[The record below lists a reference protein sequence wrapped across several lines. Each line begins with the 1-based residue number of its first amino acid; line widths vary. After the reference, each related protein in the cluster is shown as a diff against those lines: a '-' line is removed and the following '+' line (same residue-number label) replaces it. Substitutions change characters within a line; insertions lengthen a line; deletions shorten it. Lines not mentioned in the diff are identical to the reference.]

1 MKSFVTRISYKM
13 LITTMITIL
22 LSFFVATSC
31 VHANKFS
38 DLVNEDGIYYTGTQ
52 DAKVSISGGIF
63 DKIINALST
72 IANYMLG
79 LMTLGTRAVFIG
91 WIEVAEMILTWILD
105 MNRGAVDI
113 LMDSAG
119 VYSQNIVNV
128 ESILFNKVPILNANI
143 FETTTEQYDAS
154 EDNEK
159 SSEEIQKG
167 QEKVETSNQVVSLIR
182 NAVAKW
188 YYVLRLIAIAFML
201 LVLIFVGIKMALST
215 VASEK
220 AVYKQMLIDW
230 VAGMIILFTIHYMM
244 IAIFAIN
251 DAIVNGLQTLLTD
264 NNEIQL
270 EEYQYG
276 LDENGKVQSK
286 TFNEMETTLYESA
299 RTRAYSLS
307 LTDGFTGMII
317 YGVLVYYA
325 WRFAIK
331 YFIRVFNIMIL
342 TLVAPVIAASYAL
355 NKVMTGKSKIFS
367 GWLTEYVINVIIQLF
382 HVIIYVSFVSI
393 ALKLSAESLPGVIL
407 AFVLLHFM
415 LEGEKFLRT
424 LFKMSGGKGSLS
436 GEMDRVGIQEV
447 KAGIKNLPAMMVGG
461 DMGRKLMKTTYRV
474 ATKPARAVAETAF
487 GNYMAKKAN
496 EKEEE
501 ERKEEEARKRLEEEI
516 QNLQENKEG
525 VEARKQHFDEEYNKV
540 MSRKKTQKN
549 QKQLSG
555 ILEKQ
560 KRANADLELINS
572 QLQER
577 LDEQKDFEE
586 IKKLENLQKI
596 FAEGTLE
603 GTIANLFDSKQY
615 VTKGADGKYHRMKT
629 LRKGGVSGAFWRKKV
644 DSIGMRFMENAK
656 LKNILNLSSE
666 ELKELKDFYKVTKS
680 NVVGFAAGIV
690 GFPALVI
697 NPTLGLAL
705 LGQSGIS
712 TMRMATKI
720 RQIKNRPSYKK
731 SKSYNFIAFNKN
743 AKYTMQVEAAR
754 QIQEIEQTRT
764 EQVKGKH
771 KNFVRKLLHNSVHAI
786 TLPDLD
792 PIESEKLAELGYT
805 KYTKQFK
812 TALKQLN
819 ELETSI
825 NVEDFENRFA
835 EEEQNQKNMA
845 EQMSEEELLF
855 NEYANDDRIVA
866 IGNNYFNIDIDN
878 PTEREEKK
886 FVDYAEKKMTEKSD
900 TPREE
905 RLKAIRFDMK
915 NNQQKLI
922 QSQIRKYYARRGIT
936 DITNT
941 RLESKDAMQIK
952 ANILGLLE
960 EKGIIKKGEIK
971 ADEFISTENVQN
983 AYTDLQ
989 DNKDQT
995 NQGLEQIL
1003 ATDTVLEYMRQTGI
1017 TDKSDLLTKTDDIY
1031 DLMKDKMMSEDSKK
1045 SADVIRQLSGQ
1056 DKKKEEIEL
1065 SDYMK
1070 QVVGDDIKK
1079 VKKVK
1084 KTKSKEDLVEH
1095 ETNRRMNAVK
1105 NQLEQA
1111 LYADTVEDIDSQN
1124 VLDMLFALSKI
1135 GENNRIAIE
1144 VNGKKKGETRKEQ
1157 LEKLKYYQDGTKRLD
1172 KNRDGSR
1179 RFDET
1184 RDGSQRVVEEL
1195 FMETKKQALEK
1206 RLFGPQ
1212 KNVIDLLNNV

>member
-1 MKSFVTRISYKM
+1 
-13 LITTMITIL
+13 MITIL

-31 VHANKFS
+31 AHANKFS

-52 DAKVSISGGIF
+52 DAKVSVKGGIF
-63 DKIINALST
+63 DKIINALSQ
-72 IANYMLG
+72 IANYLLG

-91 WIEVAEMILTWILD
+91 WIEVGEMILTWILD
-105 MNRGAVDI
+105 IDNSLDKVNTDS
-113 LMDSAG
+113 MD
-119 VYSQNIVNV
+119 VYAQKTVNV
-128 ESILFNKVPILNANI
+128 ESILFNRVPILNANI
-143 FETTTEQYDAS
+143 FETASVEYDANKTEQETDA
-154 EDNEK
+154 DKIAKND
-159 SSEEIQKG
+159 EI
-167 QEKVETSNQVVSLIR
+167 VPIIR

-188 YYVLRLIAIAFML
+188 YYILRLIAIAFML
-201 LVLIFVGIKMALST
+201 LVLIFVGIKMVLST

-230 VAGMIILFTIHYMM
+230 VAGMIIVFTIHYIM
-244 IAIFAIN
+244 ISIFAIN
-251 DAIVNGLQTLLTD
+251 DAIVNGLQALLAG

-276 LDENGKVQSK
+276 LDENGKVESK

-307 LTDGFTGMII
+307 LTDGFTGLII

-342 TLVAPVIAASYAL
+342 TIVAPVISASYAL

-393 ALKLSAESLPGVIL
+393 ALKLSAESLPGAIL

-415 LEGEKFLRT
+415 LESEKLLRT

-447 KAGIKNLPAMMVGG
+447 KAGIKNLPDMMIGG
-461 DMGRKLMKTTYRV
+461 ATGKKLMKATYRV
-474 ATKPARAVAETAF
+474 ATKPARAIAETAF
-487 GNYMAKKAN
+487 GSYMAKKAN

-516 QNLQENKEG
+516 QNLQENKKG
-525 VEARKQHFDEEYNKV
+525 VEARKQHFDEEYNKA

-549 QKQLSG
+549 QKQLSS

-572 QLQER
+572 QLEER
-577 LDEQKDFEE
+577 LEEQKDFEE
-586 IKKLENLQKI
+586 IKKLENLQKT

-603 GTIANLFDSKQY
+603 GTIANLFDPKQY
-615 VTKGADGKYHRMKT
+615 ATKGADGKYHRMKT
-629 LRKGGVSGAFWRKKV
+629 LRKGGVKGAFWRKKV

-666 ELKELKDFYKVTKS
+666 EVKELKNYYKITKS

-690 GFPALVI
+690 GFPALVV
-697 NPTLGLAL
+697 NPTLGIAL
-705 LGQSGIS
+705 LGQAGMSG
-712 TMRMATKI
+712 MRMATKR

-731 SKSYNFIAFNKN
+731 SKSYNFIDFNKN

-754 QIQEIEQTRT
+754 QIQEIEQTKT
-764 EQVKGKH
+764 EEVKGKH

-792 PIESEKLAELGYT
+792 PIESETLAELSYS

-819 ELETSI
+819 DLETSK
-825 NVEDFENRFA
+825 NVEDFKNKFA
-835 EEEQNQKNMA
+835 EEEQNQKDLA
-845 EQMSEEELLF
+845 EQMSEEELLH
-855 NEYANDDRIVA
+855 NEYANDDNVVA
-866 IGNNYFNIDIDN
+866 IGNTYFGIDLDN
-878 PTEREEKK
+878 STEQTEKK
-886 FVDYAEKKMTEKSD
+886 FVDNAEKKMSEQSNAS
-900 TPREE
+900 RAE
-905 RLKAIRFDMK
+905 RLNAIKYDLR

-922 QSQIRKYYARRGIT
+922 QNQIQKYFARRGIT
-936 DITNT
+936 DINNT
-941 RLESKDAMQIK
+941 KLESGDTMQIK
-952 ANILGLLE
+952 ANILALLE

-983 AYTDLQ
+983 AYQNLQ
-989 DNKDQT
+989 NNQNKT
-995 NQGLEQIL
+995 NEGLEQIL

-1017 TDKSDLLTKTDDIY
+1017 TDKNELSQRADEIY

-1056 DKKKEEIEL
+1056 DKKKEEIDV

-1084 KTKSKEDLVEH
+1084 KTKNRKDLVEH

-1105 NQLEQA
+1105 NQLEEA
-1111 LYADTVEDIDSQN
+1111 LYADTTENIDSQN
-1124 VLDMLFALSKI
+1124 VLDLLFALSKI
-1135 GENNRIAIE
+1135 GENNRESIE
-1144 VNGKKKGETRKEQ
+1144 VNGKPRGSLSQEQ
-1157 LEKLKYYQDGTKRLD
+1157 QEKLNFYQDGSRRFD
-1172 KNRDGSR
+1172 QNRDGSR
-1179 RFDET
+1179 RFDQT

-1195 FMETKKQALEK
+1195 FMETKKEALTK
-1206 RLFGPQ
+1206 RIAGSSV
-1212 KNVIDLLNNV
+1212 NIMDLLSNV

>member
-31 VHANKFS
+31 AHANKFS

-52 DAKVSISGGIF
+52 DAKVSVKGGIF
-63 DKIINALST
+63 DKIINALSQ
-72 IANYMLG
+72 IANYLLG

-91 WIEVAEMILTWILD
+91 WIEVGEMILTWILD
-105 MNRGAVDI
+105 IDNSLDKVNTDS
-113 LMDSAG
+113 MD
-119 VYSQNIVNV
+119 VYAQKTVNV
-128 ESILFNKVPILNANI
+128 ESILFNRVPILNANI
-143 FETTTEQYDAS
+143 FETASVEYDANKTEQETDA
-154 EDNEK
+154 DKIAKND
-159 SSEEIQKG
+159 EI
-167 QEKVETSNQVVSLIR
+167 VPIIR

-188 YYVLRLIAIAFML
+188 YYILRLIAIAFML
-201 LVLIFVGIKMALST
+201 LVLIFVGIKMVLST

-230 VAGMIILFTIHYMM
+230 VAGMIIVFTIHYIM
-244 IAIFAIN
+244 ISIFAIN
-251 DAIVNGLQTLLTD
+251 DAIVNGLQALLAG

-276 LDENGKVQSK
+276 LDENGKVESK

-307 LTDGFTGMII
+307 LTDGFTGLII

-342 TLVAPVIAASYAL
+342 TIVAPVISASYAL

-393 ALKLSAESLPGVIL
+393 ALKLSAESLPGAIL

-415 LEGEKFLRT
+415 LESEKLLRT

-447 KAGIKNLPAMMVGG
+447 KAGIKNLPDMMIGG
-461 DMGRKLMKTTYRV
+461 ATGKKLMKATYRV
-474 ATKPARAVAETAF
+474 ATKPARAIAETAF
-487 GNYMAKKAN
+487 GSYMAKKAN

-516 QNLQENKEG
+516 QNLQENKKG
-525 VEARKQHFDEEYNKV
+525 VEARKQHFDEEYNKA

-549 QKQLSG
+549 QKQLSS

-572 QLQER
+572 QLEER
-577 LDEQKDFEE
+577 LEEQKDFEE
-586 IKKLENLQKI
+586 IKKLENLQKT

-603 GTIANLFDSKQY
+603 GTIANLFDPKQY
-615 VTKGADGKYHRMKT
+615 ATKGADGKYHRMKT
-629 LRKGGVSGAFWRKKV
+629 LRKGGVKGAFWRKKV

-666 ELKELKDFYKVTKS
+666 EVKELKNYYKITKS

-690 GFPALVI
+690 GFPALVV
-697 NPTLGLAL
+697 NPTLGIAL
-705 LGQSGIS
+705 LGQAGMSG
-712 TMRMATKI
+712 MRMATKR

-731 SKSYNFIAFNKN
+731 SKSYNFIDFNKN

-754 QIQEIEQTRT
+754 QIQEIEQTKT
-764 EQVKGKH
+764 EEVKGKH

-792 PIESEKLAELGYT
+792 PIESETLAELSYS

-819 ELETSI
+819 DLETSK
-825 NVEDFENRFA
+825 NVEDFKNKFA
-835 EEEQNQKNMA
+835 EEEQNQKDLA
-845 EQMSEEELLF
+845 EQMSEEELLH
-855 NEYANDDRIVA
+855 NEYANDDNVVA
-866 IGNNYFNIDIDN
+866 IGNTYFGIDLDN
-878 PTEREEKK
+878 STEQTEKK
-886 FVDYAEKKMTEKSD
+886 FVDNAEKKMSEQSNAS
-900 TPREE
+900 RAE
-905 RLKAIRFDMK
+905 RLNAIKYDLR

-922 QSQIRKYYARRGIT
+922 QNQIQKYFARRGIT
-936 DITNT
+936 DINNT
-941 RLESKDAMQIK
+941 KMESSDTMQIK
-952 ANILGLLE
+952 ANILALLE

-983 AYTDLQ
+983 AYQNLQ
-989 DNKDQT
+989 NNQNKT
-995 NQGLEQIL
+995 NEGLELIL

-1017 TDKSDLLTKTDDIY
+1017 TDKNELSQRADEIY

-1056 DKKKEEIEL
+1056 DKKKEEIDV

-1070 QVVGDDIKK
+1070 EAVGNGIKK

-1084 KTKSKEDLVEH
+1084 KTKNKKDLVEH

-1124 VLDMLFALSKI
+1124 VLDLLFALSKI
-1135 GENNRIAIE
+1135 GENNREAIE
-1144 VNGKKKGETRKEQ
+1144 VNGKTQGRLSQEQ
-1157 LEKLKYYQDGTKRLD
+1157 QGKLDFYQDGTRRLD
-1172 KNRDGSR
+1172 QNRDGSK
-1179 RFDET
+1179 RFDQT

-1195 FMETKKQALEK
+1195 FMETKKQALTK
-1206 RLFGPQ
+1206 RIAGSDVNLM
-1212 KNVIDLLNNV
+1212 DLLNNV

>member
-1 MKSFVTRISYKM
+1 
-13 LITTMITIL
+13 MITIL

-143 FETTTEQYDAS
+143 FETTTKQYDAS

-461 DMGRKLMKTTYRV
+461 DMGRKLMKATYRV

-501 ERKEEEARKRLEEEI
+501 ERKKFEEIAEIKEDRRKLEEEI
-516 QNLQENKEG
+516 ASLKTKEALEKEHEKMSEEQNMAYLMKDKEG
-525 VEARKQHFDEEYNKV
+525 EEAATKELNRIEAELKKLQSKQEELQDINEELEYRKELDKREN
-540 MSRKKTQKN
+540 
-549 QKQLSG
+549 
-555 ILEKQ
+555 LEKT
-560 KRANADLELINS
+560 
-572 QLQER
+572 
-577 LDEQKDFEE
+577 
-586 IKKLENLQKI
+586 

-603 GTIANLFDSKQY
+603 GTIANLFDSRQY

-922 QSQIRKYYARRGIT
+922 QSQIQKYYARRGIT

-989 DNKDQT
+989 GNKDQT

-1135 GENNRIAIE
+1135 GENNRMAIE

-1157 LEKLKYYQDGTKRLD
+1157 LEKLEYYQDGTKRLD

-1179 RFDET
+1179 RFDEM

>member
-1 MKSFVTRISYKM
+1 
-13 LITTMITIL
+13 MITIL

-31 VHANKFS
+31 AHANKFS

-52 DAKVSISGGIF
+52 DAKVSVKGGIF
-63 DKIINALST
+63 DKIINALSQ
-72 IANYMLG
+72 IANYLLG

-91 WIEVAEMILTWILD
+91 WIEVGEMILTWILD
-105 MNRGAVDI
+105 IDNSLDKVNTDS
-113 LMDSAG
+113 MD
-119 VYSQNIVNV
+119 VYAQKTVNV
-128 ESILFNKVPILNANI
+128 ESILFNRVPILNANI
-143 FETTTEQYDAS
+143 FETASVEYDANKTEQETDA
-154 EDNEK
+154 DKIAKND
-159 SSEEIQKG
+159 EI
-167 QEKVETSNQVVSLIR
+167 VPIIR

-188 YYVLRLIAIAFML
+188 YYILRLIAIAFML
-201 LVLIFVGIKMALST
+201 LVLIFVGIKMVLST

-230 VAGMIILFTIHYMM
+230 VAGMIIVFTIHYIM
-244 IAIFAIN
+244 ISIFAIN
-251 DAIVNGLQTLLTD
+251 DAIVNGLQALLAG

-276 LDENGKVQSK
+276 LDENGKVESK

-307 LTDGFTGMII
+307 LTDGFTGLII

-342 TLVAPVIAASYAL
+342 TIVAPVISASYAL

-393 ALKLSAESLPGVIL
+393 ALKLSAESLPGAIL

-415 LEGEKFLRT
+415 LESEKLLRT

-447 KAGIKNLPAMMVGG
+447 KAGIKNLPDMMIGG
-461 DMGRKLMKTTYRV
+461 ATGKKLMKATYRV
-474 ATKPARAVAETAF
+474 ATKPARAIAETAF
-487 GNYMAKKAN
+487 GSYMAKKAN

-516 QNLQENKEG
+516 QNLQENKKG
-525 VEARKQHFDEEYNKV
+525 VEARKQHFDEEYNKA
-540 MSRKKTQKN
+540 MSRKKSQKN
-549 QKQLSG
+549 QKQLSS

-572 QLQER
+572 QLEER
-577 LDEQKDFEE
+577 LEEQKDFEE
-586 IKKLENLQKI
+586 IKKLENLQKT

-603 GTIANLFDSKQY
+603 GTIANLFDPKQY
-615 VTKGADGKYHRMKT
+615 ATKGADGKYHRMKT
-629 LRKGGVSGAFWRKKV
+629 LRKGGVKGAFWRKKV

-666 ELKELKDFYKVTKS
+666 EVKELKNYYKITKS

-690 GFPALVI
+690 GFPALVV
-697 NPTLGLAL
+697 NPTLGIAL
-705 LGQSGIS
+705 LGQAGMSG
-712 TMRMATKI
+712 MRMATKR

-731 SKSYNFIAFNKN
+731 SKSYNFIDFNKN

-754 QIQEIEQTRT
+754 QIQEIEQTKT
-764 EQVKGKH
+764 EEVKGKH

-792 PIESEKLAELGYT
+792 PIESETLAELSYS

-819 ELETSI
+819 DLETSK
-825 NVEDFENRFA
+825 NVEDFKNKFA
-835 EEEQNQKNMA
+835 EEEQNQKDLA
-845 EQMSEEELLF
+845 EQMSEEELLH
-855 NEYANDDRIVA
+855 NEYANDDNVVA
-866 IGNNYFNIDIDN
+866 IGNTYFGIDLDN
-878 PTEREEKK
+878 STEQTEKK
-886 FVDYAEKKMTEKSD
+886 FVDNAEKKMSEQSNAS
-900 TPREE
+900 RAE
-905 RLKAIRFDMK
+905 RLNAIKYDLR

-922 QSQIRKYYARRGIT
+922 QNQIQKYFARRGIT
-936 DITNT
+936 DINNT
-941 RLESKDAMQIK
+941 KLESGDTMQIK
-952 ANILGLLE
+952 ANILALLE

-983 AYTDLQ
+983 AYQNLQ
-989 DNKDQT
+989 NNQNKT
-995 NQGLEQIL
+995 NEGLEQIL

-1017 TDKSDLLTKTDDIY
+1017 TDKNELSQRTDEIY

-1056 DKKKEEIEL
+1056 DKKKEEIDV

-1084 KTKSKEDLVEH
+1084 KTKNRKDLVEH

-1105 NQLEQA
+1105 NQLEEA
-1111 LYADTVEDIDSQN
+1111 LYADTTENIDSQN
-1124 VLDMLFALSKI
+1124 VLDLLFALSKI
-1135 GENNRIAIE
+1135 GENNRESIE
-1144 VNGKKKGETRKEQ
+1144 VNGKPRGSLSQEQ
-1157 LEKLKYYQDGTKRLD
+1157 QEKLNFYQDGSRRFD
-1172 KNRDGSR
+1172 QNRDGSR
-1179 RFDET
+1179 RFDQT

-1195 FMETKKQALEK
+1195 FMETKKQALTK
-1206 RLFGPQ
+1206 RIAGSDVNLM
-1212 KNVIDLLNNV
+1212 DLLNNV

>member
-31 VHANKFS
+31 AHANKFS

-52 DAKVSISGGIF
+52 DAKVSVKGGIF
-63 DKIINALST
+63 DKIINALSQ
-72 IANYMLG
+72 IANYLLG

-91 WIEVAEMILTWILD
+91 WIEVGEMILTWILD
-105 MNRGAVDI
+105 IDNSLDKVNTDS
-113 LMDSAG
+113 MD
-119 VYSQNIVNV
+119 VYAQKTVNV
-128 ESILFNKVPILNANI
+128 ESILFNRVPILNANI
-143 FETTTEQYDAS
+143 FETASVEYDTNKTEQETDA
-154 EDNEK
+154 DKIAKND
-159 SSEEIQKG
+159 EI
-167 QEKVETSNQVVSLIR
+167 VPIIR

-188 YYVLRLIAIAFML
+188 YYILRLIAIAFML

-230 VAGMIILFTIHYMM
+230 VAGMIIVFTIHYIM
-244 IAIFAIN
+244 ISIFAIN
-251 DAIVNGLQTLLTD
+251 DAIVNGLQALLAG

-276 LDENGKVQSK
+276 LDENGKVESK

-307 LTDGFTGMII
+307 LTDGFTGLII

-342 TLVAPVIAASYAL
+342 TIVAPVISASYAL

-393 ALKLSAESLPGVIL
+393 ALKLSAESLPGAIL

-415 LEGEKFLRT
+415 LESEKLLRT

-447 KAGIKNLPAMMVGG
+447 KAGIKNLPDMMIGG
-461 DMGRKLMKTTYRV
+461 ATGKKLMKATYRV
-474 ATKPARAVAETAF
+474 ATKPARALAETAF
-487 GNYMAKKAN
+487 GSYMAKKAN

-516 QNLQENKEG
+516 QNLQENKKG
-525 VEARKQHFDEEYNKV
+525 VEARKQHFDEEYNKA

-572 QLQER
+572 QLEER
-577 LDEQKDFEE
+577 LEEQKDFEE
-586 IKKLENLQKI
+586 IKKLENLQKT

-603 GTIANLFDSKQY
+603 GTIANLFDPKQY
-615 VTKGADGKYHRMKT
+615 ATKGADGKYHRMKT
-629 LRKGGVSGAFWRKKV
+629 LRKGGVKGAFWRKKV

-666 ELKELKDFYKVTKS
+666 EVKELKNYYKITKS

-690 GFPALVI
+690 GFPALVV
-697 NPTLGLAL
+697 NPTLGIAL
-705 LGQSGIS
+705 LGQAGMSG
-712 TMRMATKI
+712 MRMATKR

-731 SKSYNFIAFNKN
+731 SKSYNFIDFNKN

-754 QIQEIEQTRT
+754 QIQEIEQTKT
-764 EQVKGKH
+764 EEVKGKH

-792 PIESEKLAELGYT
+792 PIESETLAELSYS

-819 ELETSI
+819 DLETSK
-825 NVEDFENRFA
+825 NVEDFKNKFA
-835 EEEQNQKNMA
+835 EEEQNQKDLA
-845 EQMSEEELLF
+845 EQMSEEELLH
-855 NEYANDDRIVA
+855 NEYANDDNVVA
-866 IGNNYFNIDIDN
+866 IGNTYFGIDLDN
-878 PTEREEKK
+878 STEQTEKK
-886 FVDYAEKKMTEKSD
+886 FVDNAEKKMSEQSNAS
-900 TPREE
+900 RAE
-905 RLKAIRFDMK
+905 RLNAIKYDLR

-922 QSQIRKYYARRGIT
+922 QNQIQKYFARRGIT
-936 DITNT
+936 DINNT
-941 RLESKDAMQIK
+941 KLESGDTMQIK
-952 ANILGLLE
+952 ANILALLE

-983 AYTDLQ
+983 AYQDLQ
-989 DNKDQT
+989 NNQNKT
-995 NQGLEQIL
+995 NEGLEQIL

-1017 TDKSDLLTKTDDIY
+1017 TDKNELSQRADEIY

-1056 DKKKEEIEL
+1056 DKKKEEIDV

-1070 QVVGDDIKK
+1070 EAVGNGIKK

-1084 KTKSKEDLVEH
+1084 KTKNKKDLVEH

-1124 VLDMLFALSKI
+1124 VLDLLFALSKI
-1135 GENNRIAIE
+1135 GENNREAIE
-1144 VNGKKKGETRKEQ
+1144 VNGKTQGRLSQEQ
-1157 LEKLKYYQDGTKRLD
+1157 QGKLDFYQDGTRRLD
-1172 KNRDGSR
+1172 QNRDGSK
-1179 RFDET
+1179 RFDQT

-1195 FMETKKQALEK
+1195 FMETKKQALTK
-1206 RLFGPQ
+1206 RIAGSDVNLM
-1212 KNVIDLLNNV
+1212 DLLNNV

>member
-13 LITTMITIL
+13 LIMTMITIL

-31 VHANKFS
+31 AHANKFS

-52 DAKVSISGGIF
+52 DAKVSVKGGIF
-63 DKIINALST
+63 DKIINALSQ
-72 IANYMLG
+72 IANYLLG

-91 WIEVAEMILTWILD
+91 WIEVGEMILTWILD
-105 MNRGAVDI
+105 IDNSLDKVNTDS
-113 LMDSAG
+113 MD
-119 VYSQNIVNV
+119 VYAQKTVNV
-128 ESILFNKVPILNANI
+128 ESILFNRVPILNANI
-143 FETTTEQYDAS
+143 FETASVEYDTNKTEQETDA
-154 EDNEK
+154 DKIAKND
-159 SSEEIQKG
+159 EI
-167 QEKVETSNQVVSLIR
+167 VPIIR

-188 YYVLRLIAIAFML
+188 YYILRLIAIAFML

-230 VAGMIILFTIHYMM
+230 VAGMIIVFTIHYIM
-244 IAIFAIN
+244 ISIFAIN
-251 DAIVNGLQTLLTD
+251 DAIVNGLQALLAG

-276 LDENGKVQSK
+276 LDENGKVESK

-307 LTDGFTGMII
+307 LTDGFTGLII

-342 TLVAPVIAASYAL
+342 TIVAPVISASYAL

-393 ALKLSAESLPGVIL
+393 ALKLSAESLPGAIL

-415 LEGEKFLRT
+415 LESEKLLRT

-447 KAGIKNLPAMMVGG
+447 KAGIKNLPDMMIGG
-461 DMGRKLMKTTYRV
+461 ATGKKLMKATYRV
-474 ATKPARAVAETAF
+474 ATKPARALAETAF
-487 GNYMAKKAN
+487 GSYMAKKAN

-516 QNLQENKEG
+516 QNLQENKKG
-525 VEARKQHFDEEYNKV
+525 VEARKQHFDEEYNKA

-572 QLQER
+572 QLEER
-577 LDEQKDFEE
+577 LEEQKDFEE
-586 IKKLENLQKI
+586 IKKLENLQKT

-603 GTIANLFDSKQY
+603 GTIANLFDPKQY
-615 VTKGADGKYHRMKT
+615 ATKGADGKYHRMKT
-629 LRKGGVSGAFWRKKV
+629 LRKGGVKGAFWRKKV

-666 ELKELKDFYKVTKS
+666 EVKELKNYYKITKS

-690 GFPALVI
+690 GFPALVV
-697 NPTLGLAL
+697 NPTLGIAL
-705 LGQSGIS
+705 LGQAGMSG
-712 TMRMATKI
+712 MRMATKR

-731 SKSYNFIAFNKN
+731 SKSYNFIDFNKN

-754 QIQEIEQTRT
+754 QIQEIEQTKT
-764 EQVKGKH
+764 EEVKGKH

-792 PIESEKLAELGYT
+792 PIESETLAELSYS

-819 ELETSI
+819 DLETSK
-825 NVEDFENRFA
+825 NVEDFKNKFA
-835 EEEQNQKNMA
+835 EEEQNQKDLA
-845 EQMSEEELLF
+845 EQMSEEELLH
-855 NEYANDDRIVA
+855 NEYANDDNVVA
-866 IGNNYFNIDIDN
+866 IGNTYFGIDLDN
-878 PTEREEKK
+878 STEQTEKK
-886 FVDYAEKKMTEKSD
+886 FVDNAEKKMSEQSNAS
-900 TPREE
+900 RAE
-905 RLKAIRFDMK
+905 RLNAIKYDLR

-922 QSQIRKYYARRGIT
+922 QNQIQKYFARRGIT
-936 DITNT
+936 DINNT
-941 RLESKDAMQIK
+941 KLESGDTMQIK
-952 ANILGLLE
+952 ANILALLE

-983 AYTDLQ
+983 AYQDLQ
-989 DNKDQT
+989 NNQNKT
-995 NQGLEQIL
+995 NEGLEQIL

-1017 TDKSDLLTKTDDIY
+1017 TDKNELSQRADEIY

-1056 DKKKEEIEL
+1056 DKKKEEIDV

-1070 QVVGDDIKK
+1070 EAVGNGIKK

-1084 KTKSKEDLVEH
+1084 KTKNKKDLVEH

-1124 VLDMLFALSKI
+1124 VLDLLFALSKI
-1135 GENNRIAIE
+1135 GENNREAIE
-1144 VNGKKKGETRKEQ
+1144 VNGKTQGRLSQEQ
-1157 LEKLKYYQDGTKRLD
+1157 QGKLDFYQDGTRRLD
-1172 KNRDGSR
+1172 QNRDGSK
-1179 RFDET
+1179 RFDQT

-1195 FMETKKQALEK
+1195 FMETKKQALTK
-1206 RLFGPQ
+1206 RIAGSDVNLM
-1212 KNVIDLLNNV
+1212 DLLNNV

>member
-31 VHANKFS
+31 AHANKFS

-52 DAKVSISGGIF
+52 DAKVSVKGGIF
-63 DKIINALST
+63 DKIINALSQ
-72 IANYMLG
+72 IANYLLG

-91 WIEVAEMILTWILD
+91 WIEVGEMILTWILD
-105 MNRGAVDI
+105 IDNSLDKVNTDS
-113 LMDSAG
+113 MD
-119 VYSQNIVNV
+119 VYAQKTVNV
-128 ESILFNKVPILNANI
+128 ESILFNRVPILNANI
-143 FETTTEQYDAS
+143 FETASVEYDANKTEQETDA
-154 EDNEK
+154 DKIAKND
-159 SSEEIQKG
+159 EI
-167 QEKVETSNQVVSLIR
+167 VPIIR

-188 YYVLRLIAIAFML
+188 YYILRLIAIAFML
-201 LVLIFVGIKMALST
+201 LVLIFVGIKMVLST

-230 VAGMIILFTIHYMM
+230 VAGMIIVFTIHYIM
-244 IAIFAIN
+244 ISIFAIN
-251 DAIVNGLQTLLTD
+251 DAIVNGLQALLAG

-276 LDENGKVQSK
+276 LDENGKVESK

-307 LTDGFTGMII
+307 LTDGFTGLII

-342 TLVAPVIAASYAL
+342 TIVAPVISASYAL

-393 ALKLSAESLPGVIL
+393 ALKLSAESLPGAIL

-415 LEGEKFLRT
+415 LESEKLLRT

-447 KAGIKNLPAMMVGG
+447 KAGIKNLPDMMIGG
-461 DMGRKLMKTTYRV
+461 ATGKKLMKATYRV
-474 ATKPARAVAETAF
+474 ATKPARAIAETAF
-487 GNYMAKKAN
+487 GSYMAKKAN

-516 QNLQENKEG
+516 QNLQENKKG
-525 VEARKQHFDEEYNKV
+525 VEARKQHFDEEYNKA

-549 QKQLSG
+549 QKQLSS

-572 QLQER
+572 QLEER
-577 LDEQKDFEE
+577 LEEQKDFEE
-586 IKKLENLQKI
+586 IKKLENLQKT

-603 GTIANLFDSKQY
+603 GTIANLFDPKQY
-615 VTKGADGKYHRMKT
+615 ATKGADGKYHRMKT
-629 LRKGGVSGAFWRKKV
+629 LRKGGVKGAFWRKKV

-666 ELKELKDFYKVTKS
+666 EVKELKNYYKITKS

-690 GFPALVI
+690 GFPALVV
-697 NPTLGLAL
+697 NPTLGIAL
-705 LGQSGIS
+705 LGQAGMSG
-712 TMRMATKI
+712 MRMATKR

-731 SKSYNFIAFNKN
+731 SKSYNFIDFNKN

-754 QIQEIEQTRT
+754 QIQEIEQTKT
-764 EQVKGKH
+764 EEVKGKH

-792 PIESEKLAELGYT
+792 PIESETLAELSYS

-819 ELETSI
+819 DLETSK
-825 NVEDFENRFA
+825 NVEDFKNKFA
-835 EEEQNQKNMA
+835 EEEQNQKDLA
-845 EQMSEEELLF
+845 EQMSEEELLH
-855 NEYANDDRIVA
+855 NEYANDDNVVA
-866 IGNNYFNIDIDN
+866 IGNTYFGIDLDN
-878 PTEREEKK
+878 STEQTEKK
-886 FVDYAEKKMTEKSD
+886 FVDNAEKKMSEQSNAS
-900 TPREE
+900 RAE
-905 RLKAIRFDMK
+905 RLNAIKYDLR

-922 QSQIRKYYARRGIT
+922 QNQIQKYFARRGIT
-936 DITNT
+936 DINNT
-941 RLESKDAMQIK
+941 KLESGDTMQIK
-952 ANILGLLE
+952 ANILALLE

-983 AYTDLQ
+983 AYQNLQ
-989 DNKDQT
+989 NNQNKT
-995 NQGLEQIL
+995 NEGLEQIL

-1017 TDKSDLLTKTDDIY
+1017 TDKNELSQRADEIY

-1056 DKKKEEIEL
+1056 DKKKEEIDV

-1084 KTKSKEDLVEH
+1084 KTKNRKDLVEH

-1105 NQLEQA
+1105 NQLEEA
-1111 LYADTVEDIDSQN
+1111 LYADTTENIDSQN
-1124 VLDMLFALSKI
+1124 VLDLLFALSKI
-1135 GENNRIAIE
+1135 GENNRESIE
-1144 VNGKKKGETRKEQ
+1144 VNGKPRGSLSQEQ
-1157 LEKLKYYQDGTKRLD
+1157 QEKLNFYQDGSRRFD
-1172 KNRDGSR
+1172 QNRDGSR
-1179 RFDET
+1179 RFDQT

-1195 FMETKKQALEK
+1195 FMETKKEALTK
-1206 RLFGPQ
+1206 RIAGSSV
-1212 KNVIDLLNNV
+1212 NIMDLLSNV

>member
-1 MKSFVTRISYKM
+1 
-13 LITTMITIL
+13 MITIL

-31 VHANKFS
+31 AHANKFS

-52 DAKVSISGGIF
+52 DAKVSVKGGIF
-63 DKIINALST
+63 DKIINALSQ
-72 IANYMLG
+72 IANYLLG

-91 WIEVAEMILTWILD
+91 WIEVGEMILTWILD
-105 MNRGAVDI
+105 IDNSLDKVNTDS
-113 LMDSAG
+113 MD
-119 VYSQNIVNV
+119 VYAQKTVNV
-128 ESILFNKVPILNANI
+128 ESILFNRVPILNANI
-143 FETTTEQYDAS
+143 FETASVEYDTNKTEQETDA
-154 EDNEK
+154 DKIAKND
-159 SSEEIQKG
+159 EI
-167 QEKVETSNQVVSLIR
+167 VPIIR

-188 YYVLRLIAIAFML
+188 YYILRLIAIAFML

-230 VAGMIILFTIHYMM
+230 VAGMIIVFTIHYIM
-244 IAIFAIN
+244 ISIFAIN
-251 DAIVNGLQTLLTD
+251 DAIVNGLQALLAG

-276 LDENGKVQSK
+276 LDENGKVESK

-307 LTDGFTGMII
+307 LTDGFTGLII

-342 TLVAPVIAASYAL
+342 TIVAPVISASYAL

-393 ALKLSAESLPGVIL
+393 ALKLSAESLPGAIL

-415 LEGEKFLRT
+415 LESEKLLRT

-447 KAGIKNLPAMMVGG
+447 KAGIKNLPDMMIGG
-461 DMGRKLMKTTYRV
+461 ATGKKLMKATYRV
-474 ATKPARAVAETAF
+474 ATKPARALAETAF
-487 GNYMAKKAN
+487 GSYMAKKAN

-516 QNLQENKEG
+516 QNLQENKKG
-525 VEARKQHFDEEYNKV
+525 VEARKQHFDEEYNKA

-572 QLQER
+572 QLEER
-577 LDEQKDFEE
+577 LEEQKDFEE
-586 IKKLENLQKI
+586 IKKLENLQKT

-603 GTIANLFDSKQY
+603 GTIANLFDPKQY
-615 VTKGADGKYHRMKT
+615 ATKGADGKYHRMKT
-629 LRKGGVSGAFWRKKV
+629 LRKGGVKGAFWRKKV

-666 ELKELKDFYKVTKS
+666 EVKELKNYYKITKS

-690 GFPALVI
+690 GFPALVV
-697 NPTLGLAL
+697 NPTLGIAL
-705 LGQSGIS
+705 LGQAGMSG
-712 TMRMATKI
+712 MRMATKR

-731 SKSYNFIAFNKN
+731 SKSYNFIDFNKN

-754 QIQEIEQTRT
+754 QIQEIEQTKT
-764 EQVKGKH
+764 EEVKGKH

-792 PIESEKLAELGYT
+792 PIESETLAELSYS

-819 ELETSI
+819 DLETSK
-825 NVEDFENRFA
+825 NVEDFKNKFA
-835 EEEQNQKNMA
+835 EEEQNQKDLA
-845 EQMSEEELLF
+845 EQMSEEELLH
-855 NEYANDDRIVA
+855 NEYANDDNVVA
-866 IGNNYFNIDIDN
+866 IGNTYFGIDLDN
-878 PTEREEKK
+878 STEQTEKK
-886 FVDYAEKKMTEKSD
+886 FVDNAEKKMSEQSNAS
-900 TPREE
+900 RAE
-905 RLKAIRFDMK
+905 RLNAIKYDLR

-922 QSQIRKYYARRGIT
+922 QNQIQKYFARRGIT
-936 DITNT
+936 DINNT
-941 RLESKDAMQIK
+941 KLESGDTMQIK
-952 ANILGLLE
+952 ANILALLE

-983 AYTDLQ
+983 AYQDLQ
-989 DNKDQT
+989 NNQNKT
-995 NQGLEQIL
+995 NEGLEQIL

-1017 TDKSDLLTKTDDIY
+1017 TDKNELSQRADEIY

-1056 DKKKEEIEL
+1056 DKKKEEIDV

-1070 QVVGDDIKK
+1070 EAVGNGIKK

-1084 KTKSKEDLVEH
+1084 KTKNKKDLVEH

-1124 VLDMLFALSKI
+1124 VLDLLFALSKI
-1135 GENNRIAIE
+1135 GENNREAIE
-1144 VNGKKKGETRKEQ
+1144 VNGKTQGRLSQEQ
-1157 LEKLKYYQDGTKRLD
+1157 QGKLDFYQDGTRRLD
-1172 KNRDGSR
+1172 QNRDGSK
-1179 RFDET
+1179 RFDQT

-1195 FMETKKQALEK
+1195 FMETKKQALTK
-1206 RLFGPQ
+1206 RIAGSDVNLM
-1212 KNVIDLLNNV
+1212 DLLNNV

>member
-1 MKSFVTRISYKM
+1 
-13 LITTMITIL
+13 MITIL

-31 VHANKFS
+31 AHANKFS

-52 DAKVSISGGIF
+52 EATVTIKKGIF
-63 DKIINALST
+63 DKIINALSQ
-72 IANYMLG
+72 IANYLLG
-79 LMTLGTRAVFIG
+79 LMTLGIRAVFIG
-91 WIEVAEMILTWILD
+91 WIEVGEMILTWILD
-105 MNRGAVDI
+105 VDNS
-113 LMDSAG
+113 LDKVNTDSMD
-119 VYSQNIVNV
+119 VYTQKTVNV
-128 ESILFNKVPILNANI
+128 ESILFNRVPILNANI
-143 FETTTEQYDAS
+143 FETASVRYDA
-154 EDNEK
+154 DK
-159 SSEEIQKG
+159 SV
-167 QEKVETSNQVVSLIR
+167 QETDADKTDKTDKNNKIVPIIR

-188 YYVLRLIAIAFML
+188 YYILRLIAIAFML

-220 AVYKQMLIDW
+220 AVYKQMLVDW
-230 VAGMIILFTIHYMM
+230 VAGMIIVFTIHYIM

-251 DAIVNGLQTLLTD
+251 DGIVNGLQALLTE
-264 NNEIQL
+264 NNEIEL

-276 LDENGKVQSK
+276 LDENGKVESK

-342 TLVAPVIAASYAL
+342 TIVAPVISASYAL

-382 HVIIYVSFVSI
+382 HVIIYVAFVAI
-393 ALKLSAESLPGVIL
+393 ALKLSAESLPGAIL

-415 LEGEKFLRT
+415 LEGEKLLRT
-424 LFKMSGGKGSLS
+424 LFKVSGGKGSLS

-447 KAGIKNLPAMMVGG
+447 KQGIKNLPDMMVGG
-461 DMGRKLMKTTYRV
+461 STGKKLMKATYRV
-474 ATKPARAVAETAF
+474 ATKPARALAETAF

-516 QNLQENKEG
+516 QNLQENKKG
-525 VEARKQHFDEEYNKV
+525 VEARKQHFDEEYNKA

-560 KRANADLELINS
+560 KRVNADLELINS
-572 QLQER
+572 QLEER
-577 LDEQKDFEE
+577 LEEQKDFKE
-586 IKKLENLQKI
+586 IKKLENLQKT

-603 GTIANLFDSKQY
+603 GTIANLFDPKQY
-615 VTKGADGKYHRMKT
+615 ATKGADGKYHRMKT
-629 LRKGGVSGAFWRKKV
+629 LRKGGVKGAFWRKKV

-656 LKNILNLSSE
+656 LENILNLSSE
-666 ELKELKDFYKVTKS
+666 EVKELKNYYKITKS

-690 GFPALVI
+690 GFPALVV
-697 NPTLGLAL
+697 NPTLGIAL
-705 LGQSGIS
+705 LGQAGMSG
-712 TMRMATKI
+712 MRMATKR

-731 SKSYNFIAFNKN
+731 SKSYNFVSFNKN

-754 QIQEIEQTRT
+754 QIQEVEQTKT
-764 EQVKGKH
+764 EEVKGKH

-792 PIESEKLAELGYT
+792 PIESETLAELSYS

-812 TALKQLN
+812 NALKQLN
-819 ELETSI
+819 DLETSK
-825 NVEDFENRFA
+825 NVEDFKNKFA
-835 EEEQNQKNMA
+835 EEEQNQKDMA
-845 EQMSEEELLF
+845 EQMSEEELLH
-855 NEYANDDRIVA
+855 NEYANDDSVVA
-866 IGNNYFNIDIDN
+866 IGNTYFGIDLDN
-878 PTEREEKK
+878 PTEKTEKK
-886 FVDYAEKKMTEKSD
+886 FVDNAEKKMSEQSNAS
-900 TPREE
+900 RAE
-905 RLKAIRFDMK
+905 RLNAIKYDLR

-922 QSQIRKYYARRGIT
+922 QNQIQKYYARRGIT
-936 DITNT
+936 DINHTK
-941 RLESKDAMQIK
+941 LESSDTMQIK
-952 ANILGLLE
+952 TNILALLE

-983 AYTDLQ
+983 AYQNLQ
-989 DNKDQT
+989 SNPNKT
-995 NQGLEQIL
+995 NEGLEQIL

-1017 TDKSDLLTKTDDIY
+1017 TDKSELSQRADEIY

-1056 DKKKEEIEL
+1056 DKKKEEVNV

-1070 QVVGDDIKK
+1070 QVVDDDIKN

-1084 KTKSKEDLVEH
+1084 KTKNRKDLVEH

-1111 LYADTVEDIDSQN
+1111 LYADTTENIDSQN
-1124 VLDMLFALSKI
+1124 VLDLLFALSKI
-1135 GENNRIAIE
+1135 GENNREAIE
-1144 VNGKKKGETRKEQ
+1144 VNGKPRGSLSQEQ
-1157 LEKLKYYQDGTKRLD
+1157 QEKLNFYQDGSRRFD
-1172 KNRDGSR
+1172 QNRDGSR
-1179 RFDET
+1179 RFDQT

-1195 FMETKKQALEK
+1195 FMETKKEALTK
-1206 RLFGPQ
+1206 RIAGSSV
-1212 KNVIDLLNNV
+1212 NIMDLLSNV

>member
-1 MKSFVTRISYKM
+1 
-13 LITTMITIL
+13 MITIL

-31 VHANKFS
+31 AHANKFS

-52 DAKVSISGGIF
+52 DAKVSVKGGIF
-63 DKIINALST
+63 DKIINALSQ
-72 IANYMLG
+72 IANYLLG

-91 WIEVAEMILTWILD
+91 WIEVGEMILTWILD
-105 MNRGAVDI
+105 IDNSLDKVNTDS
-113 LMDSAG
+113 MD
-119 VYSQNIVNV
+119 VYAQKTVNV
-128 ESILFNKVPILNANI
+128 ESILFNRVPILNANI
-143 FETTTEQYDAS
+143 FETASVEYDANKTEQETDA
-154 EDNEK
+154 DKIAKND
-159 SSEEIQKG
+159 EI
-167 QEKVETSNQVVSLIR
+167 VPIIR

-188 YYVLRLIAIAFML
+188 YYILRLIAIAFML
-201 LVLIFVGIKMALST
+201 LVLIFVGIKMVLST

-230 VAGMIILFTIHYMM
+230 VAGMIIVFTIHYIM
-244 IAIFAIN
+244 ISIFAIN
-251 DAIVNGLQTLLTD
+251 DAIVNGLQALLAG

-276 LDENGKVQSK
+276 LDENGKVESK

-307 LTDGFTGMII
+307 LTDGFTGLII

-342 TLVAPVIAASYAL
+342 TIVAPVISASYAL

-393 ALKLSAESLPGVIL
+393 ALKLSAESLPGAIL

-415 LEGEKFLRT
+415 LESEKLLRT

-447 KAGIKNLPAMMVGG
+447 KAGIKNLPDMMIGG
-461 DMGRKLMKTTYRV
+461 ATGKKLMKATYRV
-474 ATKPARAVAETAF
+474 ATKPARAIAETAF
-487 GNYMAKKAN
+487 GSYMAKKAN

-516 QNLQENKEG
+516 QNLQENKKG
-525 VEARKQHFDEEYNKV
+525 VEARKQHFDEEYNKA

-572 QLQER
+572 QLEER
-577 LDEQKDFEE
+577 LEEQKDFEE
-586 IKKLENLQKI
+586 IKKLENLQKT

-603 GTIANLFDSKQY
+603 GTIANLFDPKQY
-615 VTKGADGKYHRMKT
+615 ATKGADGKYHRMKT
-629 LRKGGVSGAFWRKKV
+629 LRKGGVKGAFWRKKV

-666 ELKELKDFYKVTKS
+666 EVKELKNYYKITKS

-690 GFPALVI
+690 GFPALVV
-697 NPTLGLAL
+697 NPTLGIAL
-705 LGQSGIS
+705 LGQAGMSG
-712 TMRMATKI
+712 MRMATKR

-731 SKSYNFIAFNKN
+731 SKSYNFIDFNKN

-754 QIQEIEQTRT
+754 QIQEIEQTKT
-764 EQVKGKH
+764 EEVKGKH

-792 PIESEKLAELGYT
+792 PIESETLAELSYS

-819 ELETSI
+819 DLETSK
-825 NVEDFENRFA
+825 NVEDFKNKFA
-835 EEEQNQKNMA
+835 EEEQNQKDLA
-845 EQMSEEELLF
+845 EQMSEEELLH
-855 NEYANDDRIVA
+855 NEYANDDNVVA
-866 IGNNYFNIDIDN
+866 IGNTYFGIDLDN
-878 PTEREEKK
+878 STEQTEKK
-886 FVDYAEKKMTEKSD
+886 FVDNAEKKMSEQSNAS
-900 TPREE
+900 RAE
-905 RLKAIRFDMK
+905 RLNAIKYDLR

-922 QSQIRKYYARRGIT
+922 QNQIQKYFARRGIT
-936 DITNT
+936 DINNT
-941 RLESKDAMQIK
+941 KLESGDTMQIK
-952 ANILGLLE
+952 ANILALLE

-983 AYTDLQ
+983 AYQNLQ
-989 DNKDQT
+989 NNQNKT
-995 NQGLEQIL
+995 NEGLEQIL

-1017 TDKSDLLTKTDDIY
+1017 TDKNELSQRADEIY

-1056 DKKKEEIEL
+1056 DKKKEEIDV

-1084 KTKSKEDLVEH
+1084 KTKNRKDLVEH

-1105 NQLEQA
+1105 NQLEEA
-1111 LYADTVEDIDSQN
+1111 LYADTTENIDSQN
-1124 VLDMLFALSKI
+1124 VLDLLFALSKI
-1135 GENNRIAIE
+1135 GENNRESIE
-1144 VNGKKKGETRKEQ
+1144 VNGKPRGSLSQEQ
-1157 LEKLKYYQDGTKRLD
+1157 QEKLNFYQDGSRRFD
-1172 KNRDGSR
+1172 QNRDGSR
-1179 RFDET
+1179 RFDQT

-1195 FMETKKQALEK
+1195 FMETKKEALTK
-1206 RLFGPQ
+1206 RIAGSSV
-1212 KNVIDLLNNV
+1212 NIMDLLSNV

>member
-1 MKSFVTRISYKM
+1 
-13 LITTMITIL
+13 MITIL

-31 VHANKFS
+31 AHANKFS

-52 DAKVSISGGIF
+52 DAKVSVKGGIF
-63 DKIINALST
+63 DKIINALSQ
-72 IANYMLG
+72 IANYLLG

-91 WIEVAEMILTWILD
+91 WIEVGEMILTWILD
-105 MNRGAVDI
+105 IDNSLDKVNTDS
-113 LMDSAG
+113 MD
-119 VYSQNIVNV
+119 VYAQKTVNV
-128 ESILFNKVPILNANI
+128 ESILFNRVPILNANI
-143 FETTTEQYDAS
+143 FETASVEYDANKTEQETDA
-154 EDNEK
+154 DKIAKND
-159 SSEEIQKG
+159 EI
-167 QEKVETSNQVVSLIR
+167 VPIIR

-188 YYVLRLIAIAFML
+188 YYILRLIAIAFML

-230 VAGMIILFTIHYMM
+230 VAGMIIVFTIHYIM
-244 IAIFAIN
+244 ISIFAIN
-251 DAIVNGLQTLLTD
+251 DAIVNGLQALLAG

-276 LDENGKVQSK
+276 LDENGKVESK

-307 LTDGFTGMII
+307 LTDGFTGLII

-342 TLVAPVIAASYAL
+342 TIVAPVISASYAL

-393 ALKLSAESLPGVIL
+393 ALKLSAESLPGAIL

-415 LEGEKFLRT
+415 LESEKLLRT

-447 KAGIKNLPAMMVGG
+447 KAGIKNLPDMMIGG
-461 DMGRKLMKTTYRV
+461 ATGKKLMKATYRV
-474 ATKPARAVAETAF
+474 ATKPARAIAETAF
-487 GNYMAKKAN
+487 GSYMAKKAN

-516 QNLQENKEG
+516 QNLQENKKG
-525 VEARKQHFDEEYNKV
+525 VEARKQHFDEEYNKA

-549 QKQLSG
+549 QKQLSS

-572 QLQER
+572 QLEER
-577 LDEQKDFEE
+577 LEEQKDFEE
-586 IKKLENLQKI
+586 IKKLENLQKT

-603 GTIANLFDSKQY
+603 GTIANLFDPKQY
-615 VTKGADGKYHRMKT
+615 ATKGADGKYHRMKT
-629 LRKGGVSGAFWRKKV
+629 LRKGGVKGAFWRKKV

-666 ELKELKDFYKVTKS
+666 EVKELKNYYKITKS

-690 GFPALVI
+690 GFPALVV
-697 NPTLGLAL
+697 NPTLGIAL
-705 LGQSGIS
+705 LGQAGMSG
-712 TMRMATKI
+712 MRMATKR

-731 SKSYNFIAFNKN
+731 SKSYNFIDFNKN

-754 QIQEIEQTRT
+754 QIQEIEQTKT
-764 EQVKGKH
+764 EEVKGKH

-792 PIESEKLAELGYT
+792 PIESETLAELSYS

-819 ELETSI
+819 ELETSK
-825 NVEDFENRFA
+825 NVEDFKNKFA
-835 EEEQNQKNMA
+835 EEEQNQKDLA
-845 EQMSEEELLF
+845 EQMSEEELLH
-855 NEYANDDRIVA
+855 NEYANDDNVVA
-866 IGNNYFNIDIDN
+866 IGNTYFGIDLDN
-878 PTEREEKK
+878 PTEKTEKK
-886 FVDYAEKKMTEKSD
+886 FVDNAEKKMSEQSNAS
-900 TPREE
+900 RAE
-905 RLKAIRFDMK
+905 RLNAIKYDLR

-922 QSQIRKYYARRGIT
+922 QNQIQKYFARRGIT
-936 DITNT
+936 DINNT
-941 RLESKDAMQIK
+941 KLESGDTMQIK
-952 ANILGLLE
+952 ANILALLE

-983 AYTDLQ
+983 AYQNLQ
-989 DNKDQT
+989 NNQNKT
-995 NQGLEQIL
+995 NEGLEQIL
-1003 ATDTVLEYMRQTGI
+1003 ATDTVLEYMKQTGI
-1017 TDKSDLLTKTDDIY
+1017 TDKNELSQRTDEIY

-1056 DKKKEEIEL
+1056 DKKKEEIDV

-1070 QVVGDDIKK
+1070 EAVGNGIKK

-1084 KTKSKEDLVEH
+1084 KTKNKKDLVEH

-1124 VLDMLFALSKI
+1124 VLDLLFALSKI
-1135 GENNRIAIE
+1135 GENNRESIE
-1144 VNGKKKGETRKEQ
+1144 VNGKPRGSLSQEQ
-1157 LEKLKYYQDGTKRLD
+1157 QEKLNFYQDGSRRFD
-1172 KNRDGSR
+1172 QNRDGSR
-1179 RFDET
+1179 RFDQT

-1195 FMETKKQALEK
+1195 FMETKKEALTK
-1206 RLFGPQ
+1206 RIAGSSV
-1212 KNVIDLLNNV
+1212 NIMDLLSNV

>member
-31 VHANKFS
+31 AHANKFS

-52 DAKVSISGGIF
+52 DAKVSVKGGIF
-63 DKIINALST
+63 DKIINALSQ
-72 IANYMLG
+72 IANYLLG

-91 WIEVAEMILTWILD
+91 WIEVGEMILTWILD
-105 MNRGAVDI
+105 IDNSLDKVNTDS
-113 LMDSAG
+113 MD
-119 VYSQNIVNV
+119 VYAQKTVNV
-128 ESILFNKVPILNANI
+128 ESILFNRVPILNANI
-143 FETTTEQYDAS
+143 FETASVEYDANKTEQETDA
-154 EDNEK
+154 DKIAKND
-159 SSEEIQKG
+159 EI
-167 QEKVETSNQVVSLIR
+167 VPIIR

-188 YYVLRLIAIAFML
+188 YYILRLIAIAFML
-201 LVLIFVGIKMALST
+201 LVLIFVGIKMVLST

-230 VAGMIILFTIHYMM
+230 VAGMIIVFTIHYIM
-244 IAIFAIN
+244 ISIFAIN
-251 DAIVNGLQTLLTD
+251 DAIVNGLQALLAG

-276 LDENGKVQSK
+276 LDENGKVESK

-307 LTDGFTGMII
+307 LTDGFTGLII

-342 TLVAPVIAASYAL
+342 TIVAPVISASYAL

-393 ALKLSAESLPGVIL
+393 ALKLSAESLPGAIL

-415 LEGEKFLRT
+415 LESEKLLRT

-447 KAGIKNLPAMMVGG
+447 KAGIKNLPDMMIGG
-461 DMGRKLMKTTYRV
+461 ATGKKLMKATYRV
-474 ATKPARAVAETAF
+474 ATKPARAIAETAF
-487 GNYMAKKAN
+487 GSYMAKKAN

-516 QNLQENKEG
+516 QNLQENKKG
-525 VEARKQHFDEEYNKV
+525 VEARKQHFDEEYNKA
-540 MSRKKTQKN
+540 MSRKKSQKN
-549 QKQLSG
+549 QKQLSS

-572 QLQER
+572 QLEER
-577 LDEQKDFEE
+577 LEEQKDFEE
-586 IKKLENLQKI
+586 IKKLENLQKT

-603 GTIANLFDSKQY
+603 GTIANLFDPKQY
-615 VTKGADGKYHRMKT
+615 ATKGADGKYHRMKT
-629 LRKGGVSGAFWRKKV
+629 LRKGGVKGAFWRKKV

-666 ELKELKDFYKVTKS
+666 EVKELKNYYKITKS

-690 GFPALVI
+690 GFPALVV
-697 NPTLGLAL
+697 NPTLGIAL
-705 LGQSGIS
+705 LGQAGMSG
-712 TMRMATKI
+712 MRMATKR

-731 SKSYNFIAFNKN
+731 SKSYNFIDFNKN

-754 QIQEIEQTRT
+754 QIQEIEQTKT
-764 EQVKGKH
+764 EEVKGKH

-792 PIESEKLAELGYT
+792 PIESETLAELSYS

-819 ELETSI
+819 DLETSK
-825 NVEDFENRFA
+825 NVEDFKNKFA
-835 EEEQNQKNMA
+835 EEEQNQKDLA
-845 EQMSEEELLF
+845 EQMSEEELLH
-855 NEYANDDRIVA
+855 NEYANDDNVVA
-866 IGNNYFNIDIDN
+866 IGNTYFGIDLDN
-878 PTEREEKK
+878 STEQTEKK
-886 FVDYAEKKMTEKSD
+886 FVDNAEKKMSEQSNAS
-900 TPREE
+900 RAE
-905 RLKAIRFDMK
+905 RLNAIKYDLR

-922 QSQIRKYYARRGIT
+922 QNQIQKYFARRGIT
-936 DITNT
+936 DINNT
-941 RLESKDAMQIK
+941 KLESGDTMQIK
-952 ANILGLLE
+952 ANILALLE

-983 AYTDLQ
+983 AYQNLQ
-989 DNKDQT
+989 NNQNKT
-995 NQGLEQIL
+995 NEGLEQIL

-1017 TDKSDLLTKTDDIY
+1017 TDKNELSQRTDEIY

-1056 DKKKEEIEL
+1056 DKKKEEIDV

-1084 KTKSKEDLVEH
+1084 KTKNRKDLVEH

-1105 NQLEQA
+1105 NQLEEA
-1111 LYADTVEDIDSQN
+1111 LYADTTENIDSQN
-1124 VLDMLFALSKI
+1124 VLDLLFALSKI
-1135 GENNRIAIE
+1135 GENNRESIE
-1144 VNGKKKGETRKEQ
+1144 VNGKPRGSLSQEQ
-1157 LEKLKYYQDGTKRLD
+1157 QEKLNFYQDGSRRFD
-1172 KNRDGSR
+1172 QNRDGSR
-1179 RFDET
+1179 RFDQT

-1195 FMETKKQALEK
+1195 FMETKKQALTK
-1206 RLFGPQ
+1206 RIAGSDVNLM
-1212 KNVIDLLNNV
+1212 DLLNNV

>member
-1 MKSFVTRISYKM
+1 
-13 LITTMITIL
+13 MITIL

-31 VHANKFS
+31 AHANKFS

-52 DAKVSISGGIF
+52 DAKVSVKGGIF
-63 DKIINALST
+63 DKIINALSQ
-72 IANYMLG
+72 IANYLLG

-91 WIEVAEMILTWILD
+91 WIEVGEMILTWILD
-105 MNRGAVDI
+105 IDNSLDKVNTDS
-113 LMDSAG
+113 MD
-119 VYSQNIVNV
+119 VYAQKTVNV
-128 ESILFNKVPILNANI
+128 ESILFNRVPILNANI
-143 FETTTEQYDAS
+143 FETASVEYDANKTEQETDA
-154 EDNEK
+154 DKIAKND
-159 SSEEIQKG
+159 EI
-167 QEKVETSNQVVSLIR
+167 VPIIR

-188 YYVLRLIAIAFML
+188 YYILRLIAIAFML
-201 LVLIFVGIKMALST
+201 LVLIFVGIKMVLST

-230 VAGMIILFTIHYMM
+230 VAGMIIVFTIHYIM
-244 IAIFAIN
+244 ISIFAIN
-251 DAIVNGLQTLLTD
+251 DAIVNGLQALLAG

-276 LDENGKVQSK
+276 LDENGKVESK

-307 LTDGFTGMII
+307 LTDGFTGLII

-342 TLVAPVIAASYAL
+342 TIVAPVISASYAL

-393 ALKLSAESLPGVIL
+393 ALKLSAESLPGAIL

-415 LEGEKFLRT
+415 LESEKLLRT

-447 KAGIKNLPAMMVGG
+447 KAGIKNLPDMMIGG
-461 DMGRKLMKTTYRV
+461 ATGKKLMKATYRV
-474 ATKPARAVAETAF
+474 ATKPARAIAETAF
-487 GNYMAKKAN
+487 GSYMAKKAN

-516 QNLQENKEG
+516 QNLQENKKG
-525 VEARKQHFDEEYNKV
+525 VEARKQHFDEEYNKA

-549 QKQLSG
+549 QKQLSS

-572 QLQER
+572 QLEER
-577 LDEQKDFEE
+577 LEEQKDFEE
-586 IKKLENLQKI
+586 IKKLENLQKT

-603 GTIANLFDSKQY
+603 GTIANLFDPKQY
-615 VTKGADGKYHRMKT
+615 ATKGADGKYHRMKT
-629 LRKGGVSGAFWRKKV
+629 LRKGGVKGAFWRKKV

-666 ELKELKDFYKVTKS
+666 EVKELKNYYKITKS

-690 GFPALVI
+690 GFPALVV
-697 NPTLGLAL
+697 NPTLGIAL
-705 LGQSGIS
+705 LGQAGMSG
-712 TMRMATKI
+712 MRMATKR

-731 SKSYNFIAFNKN
+731 SKSYNFIDFNKN

-754 QIQEIEQTRT
+754 QIQEIEQTKT
-764 EQVKGKH
+764 EEVKGKH

-792 PIESEKLAELGYT
+792 PIESETLAELSYS

-819 ELETSI
+819 ELETSK
-825 NVEDFENRFA
+825 NVEDFKNKFA
-835 EEEQNQKNMA
+835 EEEQNQKDLA
-845 EQMSEEELLF
+845 EQMSEEELLH
-855 NEYANDDRIVA
+855 NEYANDDNVVA
-866 IGNNYFNIDIDN
+866 IGNTYFGIDLDN
-878 PTEREEKK
+878 STEQTEKK
-886 FVDYAEKKMTEKSD
+886 FVDNAEKKMSEQSNAS
-900 TPREE
+900 RAE
-905 RLKAIRFDMK
+905 RLNAIKYDLR

-922 QSQIRKYYARRGIT
+922 QNQIQKYFARRGIT
-936 DITNT
+936 DINNT
-941 RLESKDAMQIK
+941 KLESGDTMQIK
-952 ANILGLLE
+952 ANILALLE

-983 AYTDLQ
+983 AYQNLQ
-989 DNKDQT
+989 NNQNKT
-995 NQGLEQIL
+995 NEGLEQIL

-1017 TDKSDLLTKTDDIY
+1017 TDKNELSQRADEIY

-1056 DKKKEEIEL
+1056 DKKKEEIDV

-1084 KTKSKEDLVEH
+1084 KTKNRKDLVEH

-1105 NQLEQA
+1105 NQLEEA
-1111 LYADTVEDIDSQN
+1111 LYADTTENIDSQN
-1124 VLDMLFALSKI
+1124 VLDLLFALSKI
-1135 GENNRIAIE
+1135 GENNRESIE
-1144 VNGKKKGETRKEQ
+1144 VNGKPRGSLSQEQ
-1157 LEKLKYYQDGTKRLD
+1157 QEKLNFYQDGSRRFD
-1172 KNRDGSR
+1172 QNRDGSR
-1179 RFDET
+1179 RFDQT

-1195 FMETKKQALEK
+1195 FMETKKEALTK
-1206 RLFGPQ
+1206 RIAGSSV
-1212 KNVIDLLNNV
+1212 NIMDLLSNV

>member
-1 MKSFVTRISYKM
+1 
-13 LITTMITIL
+13 MITIL

-31 VHANKFS
+31 AHANKFS

-52 DAKVSISGGIF
+52 DAKVSVKGGIF
-63 DKIINALST
+63 DKIINALSQ
-72 IANYMLG
+72 IANYLLG

-91 WIEVAEMILTWILD
+91 WIEVGEMILTWILD
-105 MNRGAVDI
+105 IDNSLDKVNTDS
-113 LMDSAG
+113 MD
-119 VYSQNIVNV
+119 VYAQKTVNV
-128 ESILFNKVPILNANI
+128 ESILFNRVPILNANI
-143 FETTTEQYDAS
+143 FETASVEYDANKTEQETDA
-154 EDNEK
+154 DKIAKND
-159 SSEEIQKG
+159 EI
-167 QEKVETSNQVVSLIR
+167 VPIIR

-188 YYVLRLIAIAFML
+188 YYILRLIAIAFML
-201 LVLIFVGIKMALST
+201 LVLIFVGIKMVLST

-230 VAGMIILFTIHYMM
+230 VAGMIIVFTIHYIM
-244 IAIFAIN
+244 ISIFAIN
-251 DAIVNGLQTLLTD
+251 DAIVNGLQALLAG

-276 LDENGKVQSK
+276 LDENGKVESK

-307 LTDGFTGMII
+307 LTDGFTGLII

-342 TLVAPVIAASYAL
+342 TIVAPVISASYAL

-393 ALKLSAESLPGVIL
+393 ALKLSAESLPGAIL

-415 LEGEKFLRT
+415 LESEKLLRT

-447 KAGIKNLPAMMVGG
+447 KAGIKNLPDMMIGG
-461 DMGRKLMKTTYRV
+461 ATGKKLMKATYRV
-474 ATKPARAVAETAF
+474 ATKPARAIAETAF
-487 GNYMAKKAN
+487 GSYMAKKAN

-516 QNLQENKEG
+516 QNLQENKKG
-525 VEARKQHFDEEYNKV
+525 VEARKQHFDEEYNKA

-549 QKQLSG
+549 QKQLSS

-572 QLQER
+572 QLEER
-577 LDEQKDFEE
+577 LEEQKDFEE
-586 IKKLENLQKI
+586 IKKLENLQKT

-603 GTIANLFDSKQY
+603 GTIANLFDPKQY
-615 VTKGADGKYHRMKT
+615 ATKGADGKYHRMKT
-629 LRKGGVSGAFWRKKV
+629 LRKGGVKGAFWRKKV

-666 ELKELKDFYKVTKS
+666 EVKELKNYYKITKS

-690 GFPALVI
+690 GFPALVV
-697 NPTLGLAL
+697 NPTLGIAL
-705 LGQSGIS
+705 LGQAGMSG
-712 TMRMATKI
+712 MRMATKR

-731 SKSYNFIAFNKN
+731 SKSYNFIDFNKN

-754 QIQEIEQTRT
+754 QIQEIEQTKT
-764 EQVKGKH
+764 EEVKGKH

-792 PIESEKLAELGYT
+792 PIESETLAELSYS

-819 ELETSI
+819 DLETSK
-825 NVEDFENRFA
+825 NVEDFKNKFA
-835 EEEQNQKNMA
+835 EEEQNQKDLA
-845 EQMSEEELLF
+845 EQMSEEELLH
-855 NEYANDDRIVA
+855 NEYANDDNVVA
-866 IGNNYFNIDIDN
+866 IGNTYFGIDLDN
-878 PTEREEKK
+878 STEQTEKK
-886 FVDYAEKKMTEKSD
+886 FVDNAEKKMSEQSNAS
-900 TPREE
+900 RAE
-905 RLKAIRFDMK
+905 RLNAIKYDLR

-922 QSQIRKYYARRGIT
+922 QNQIQKYFARRGIT
-936 DITNT
+936 DINNT
-941 RLESKDAMQIK
+941 KLESGDTMQIK
-952 ANILGLLE
+952 ANILALLE

-983 AYTDLQ
+983 AYQNLQ
-989 DNKDQT
+989 NNQNKT
-995 NQGLEQIL
+995 NEGLEQIL

-1017 TDKSDLLTKTDDIY
+1017 TDKNELSQRADEIY

-1056 DKKKEEIEL
+1056 HKKKEEIDV

-1084 KTKSKEDLVEH
+1084 KTKNRKDLVEH

-1105 NQLEQA
+1105 NQLEEA
-1111 LYADTVEDIDSQN
+1111 LYADTTENIDSQN
-1124 VLDMLFALSKI
+1124 VLDLLFALSKI
-1135 GENNRIAIE
+1135 GENNRESIE
-1144 VNGKKKGETRKEQ
+1144 VNGKPRGSLSQEQ
-1157 LEKLKYYQDGTKRLD
+1157 QEKLNFYQDGSRRFD
-1172 KNRDGSR
+1172 QNRDGSR
-1179 RFDET
+1179 RFDQT

-1195 FMETKKQALEK
+1195 FMETKKEALTK
-1206 RLFGPQ
+1206 RIAGSSV
-1212 KNVIDLLNNV
+1212 NIMDLLSNV

>member
-1 MKSFVTRISYKM
+1 
-13 LITTMITIL
+13 MITIL

-31 VHANKFS
+31 AHANKFS

-52 DAKVSISGGIF
+52 DAKVSVKGGIF
-63 DKIINALST
+63 DKIINALSQ
-72 IANYMLG
+72 IANYLLG

-91 WIEVAEMILTWILD
+91 WIEVGEMILTWILD
-105 MNRGAVDI
+105 IDNSLDKVNTDS
-113 LMDSAG
+113 MD
-119 VYSQNIVNV
+119 VYAQKTVNV
-128 ESILFNKVPILNANI
+128 ESILFNRVPILNANI
-143 FETTTEQYDAS
+143 FETASVEYDANKTEQETDA
-154 EDNEK
+154 DKIAKND
-159 SSEEIQKG
+159 EI
-167 QEKVETSNQVVSLIR
+167 VPIIR

-188 YYVLRLIAIAFML
+188 YYILRLIAIAFML

-230 VAGMIILFTIHYMM
+230 VAGMIIVFTIHYIM
-244 IAIFAIN
+244 ISIFAIN
-251 DAIVNGLQTLLTD
+251 DAIVNGLQALLAG

-276 LDENGKVQSK
+276 LDENGKVESK

-307 LTDGFTGMII
+307 LTDGFTGLII

-342 TLVAPVIAASYAL
+342 TIVAPVISASYAL

-393 ALKLSAESLPGVIL
+393 ALKLSAESLPGAIL

-415 LEGEKFLRT
+415 LESEKLLRT

-447 KAGIKNLPAMMVGG
+447 KAGIKNLPDMMIGG
-461 DMGRKLMKTTYRV
+461 ATGKKLMKATYRV
-474 ATKPARAVAETAF
+474 ATKPARALAETAF
-487 GNYMAKKAN
+487 GSYMAKKAN

-516 QNLQENKEG
+516 QNLQENKKG
-525 VEARKQHFDEEYNKV
+525 VEARKQHFDEEYNKA

-572 QLQER
+572 QLEER
-577 LDEQKDFEE
+577 LEEQKDFEE
-586 IKKLENLQKI
+586 IKKLENLQKT

-603 GTIANLFDSKQY
+603 GTIANLFDPKQY
-615 VTKGADGKYHRMKT
+615 ATKGADGKYHRMKT
-629 LRKGGVSGAFWRKKV
+629 LRKGGVKGAFWRKKV

-666 ELKELKDFYKVTKS
+666 EVKELKNYYKITKS

-690 GFPALVI
+690 GFPALVV
-697 NPTLGLAL
+697 NPTLGIAL
-705 LGQSGIS
+705 LGQAGMSG
-712 TMRMATKI
+712 MRMATKR

-731 SKSYNFIAFNKN
+731 SKSYNFIDFNKN

-754 QIQEIEQTRT
+754 QIQEIEQTKT
-764 EQVKGKH
+764 EEVKGKH

-792 PIESEKLAELGYT
+792 PIESETLAELSYS

-819 ELETSI
+819 DLETSK
-825 NVEDFENRFA
+825 NVEDFKNKFA
-835 EEEQNQKNMA
+835 EEEQNQKDLA
-845 EQMSEEELLF
+845 EQMSEEELLH
-855 NEYANDDRIVA
+855 NEYANDDNVVA
-866 IGNNYFNIDIDN
+866 IGNTYFGIDLDN
-878 PTEREEKK
+878 STEQTEKK
-886 FVDYAEKKMTEKSD
+886 FVDNAEKKMSEQSNAS
-900 TPREE
+900 RAE
-905 RLKAIRFDMK
+905 RLNAIKYDLR

-922 QSQIRKYYARRGIT
+922 QNQIQKYFARRGIT
-936 DITNT
+936 DINNT
-941 RLESKDAMQIK
+941 KLESGDTMQIK
-952 ANILGLLE
+952 ANILALLE

-983 AYTDLQ
+983 AYQDLQ
-989 DNKDQT
+989 NNQNKT
-995 NQGLEQIL
+995 NEGLEQIL

-1017 TDKSDLLTKTDDIY
+1017 TDKNELSQRADEIY

-1056 DKKKEEIEL
+1056 DKKKEEIDV

-1070 QVVGDDIKK
+1070 EAVGNGIKK

-1084 KTKSKEDLVEH
+1084 KTKNKKDLVEH

-1124 VLDMLFALSKI
+1124 VLDLLFALSKI
-1135 GENNRIAIE
+1135 GENNREAIE
-1144 VNGKKKGETRKEQ
+1144 VNGKTQGRLSQEQ
-1157 LEKLKYYQDGTKRLD
+1157 QGKLDFYQDGTRRLD
-1172 KNRDGSR
+1172 QNRDGSK
-1179 RFDET
+1179 RFDQT

-1195 FMETKKQALEK
+1195 FMETKKQALTK
-1206 RLFGPQ
+1206 RIAGSDVNLM
-1212 KNVIDLLNNV
+1212 DLLNNV

>member
-1 MKSFVTRISYKM
+1 
-13 LITTMITIL
+13 MITIL

-31 VHANKFS
+31 AHANKFS

-52 DAKVSISGGIF
+52 DAKVSVKGGIF
-63 DKIINALST
+63 DKIINALSQ
-72 IANYMLG
+72 IANYLLG

-91 WIEVAEMILTWILD
+91 WIEVGEMILTWILD
-105 MNRGAVDI
+105 IDNSLDKVNTDS
-113 LMDSAG
+113 MD
-119 VYSQNIVNV
+119 VYAQKTVNV
-128 ESILFNKVPILNANI
+128 ESILFNRVPILNANI
-143 FETTTEQYDAS
+143 FETASVEYDANKTEQETDA
-154 EDNEK
+154 DKIAKND
-159 SSEEIQKG
+159 EI
-167 QEKVETSNQVVSLIR
+167 VPIIR

-188 YYVLRLIAIAFML
+188 YYILRLIAIAFML
-201 LVLIFVGIKMALST
+201 LVLIFVGIKMVLST

-230 VAGMIILFTIHYMM
+230 VAGMIIVFTIHYIM
-244 IAIFAIN
+244 ISIFAIN
-251 DAIVNGLQTLLTD
+251 DAIVNGLQALLAG

-276 LDENGKVQSK
+276 LDENGKVESK

-307 LTDGFTGMII
+307 LTDGFTGLII

-342 TLVAPVIAASYAL
+342 TIVAPVISASYAL

-393 ALKLSAESLPGVIL
+393 ALKLSAESLPGAIL

-415 LEGEKFLRT
+415 LESEKLLRT

-447 KAGIKNLPAMMVGG
+447 KAGIKNLPDMMIGG
-461 DMGRKLMKTTYRV
+461 ATGKKLMKATYRV
-474 ATKPARAVAETAF
+474 ATKPARAIAETAF
-487 GNYMAKKAN
+487 GSYMAKKAN

-516 QNLQENKEG
+516 QNLQENKKG
-525 VEARKQHFDEEYNKV
+525 VEARKQHFDEEYNKA
-540 MSRKKTQKN
+540 MSRKKPQKN
-549 QKQLSG
+549 QKQLSS

-572 QLQER
+572 QLEER
-577 LDEQKDFEE
+577 LEEQKDFEE
-586 IKKLENLQKI
+586 IKKLENLQKT

-603 GTIANLFDSKQY
+603 GTIANLFDPKQY
-615 VTKGADGKYHRMKT
+615 ATKGADGKYHRMKT
-629 LRKGGVSGAFWRKKV
+629 LRKGGVKGAFWRKKV

-666 ELKELKDFYKVTKS
+666 EVKELKNYYKITKS

-690 GFPALVI
+690 GFPALVV
-697 NPTLGLAL
+697 NPTLGIAL
-705 LGQSGIS
+705 LGQAGMSG
-712 TMRMATKI
+712 MRMATKR

-731 SKSYNFIAFNKN
+731 SKSYNFIDFNKN

-754 QIQEIEQTRT
+754 QIQEIEQTKT
-764 EQVKGKH
+764 EEVKGKH

-792 PIESEKLAELGYT
+792 PIESETLAELSYS

-819 ELETSI
+819 DLETSK
-825 NVEDFENRFA
+825 NVEDFKNKFA
-835 EEEQNQKNMA
+835 EEEQNQKDLA
-845 EQMSEEELLF
+845 EQMSEEELLH
-855 NEYANDDRIVA
+855 NEYANDDNVVA
-866 IGNNYFNIDIDN
+866 IGNTYFGIDLDN
-878 PTEREEKK
+878 STEQTEKK
-886 FVDYAEKKMTEKSD
+886 FVDNAEKKMSEQSNAS
-900 TPREE
+900 RAE
-905 RLKAIRFDMK
+905 RLNAIKYDLR

-922 QSQIRKYYARRGIT
+922 QNQIQKYFARRGIT
-936 DITNT
+936 DINNT
-941 RLESKDAMQIK
+941 KLESGDTMQIK
-952 ANILGLLE
+952 ANILALLE

-983 AYTDLQ
+983 AYQNLQ
-989 DNKDQT
+989 NNQNKT
-995 NQGLEQIL
+995 NEGLEQIL

-1017 TDKSDLLTKTDDIY
+1017 TDKNELSQRADEIY

-1056 DKKKEEIEL
+1056 DKKKEEIDV

-1084 KTKSKEDLVEH
+1084 KTKNRKDLVEH

-1105 NQLEQA
+1105 NQLEEA
-1111 LYADTVEDIDSQN
+1111 LYADTTENIDSQN
-1124 VLDMLFALSKI
+1124 VLDLLFALSKI
-1135 GENNRIAIE
+1135 GENNRESIE
-1144 VNGKKKGETRKEQ
+1144 VNGKPRGSLSQEQ
-1157 LEKLKYYQDGTKRLD
+1157 QEKLNFYQDGSRRFD
-1172 KNRDGSR
+1172 QNRDGSR
-1179 RFDET
+1179 RFDQT

-1195 FMETKKQALEK
+1195 FMETKKEALTK
-1206 RLFGPQ
+1206 RIAGSSV
-1212 KNVIDLLNNV
+1212 NIMDLLSNV

>member
-1 MKSFVTRISYKM
+1 
-13 LITTMITIL
+13 MITIL

>member
-1 MKSFVTRISYKM
+1 
-13 LITTMITIL
+13 MITIL

-31 VHANKFS
+31 AHANKFS

-52 DAKVSISGGIF
+52 DAKVSVKGGIF
-63 DKIINALST
+63 DKIINALSQ
-72 IANYMLG
+72 IANYLLG

-91 WIEVAEMILTWILD
+91 WIEVGEMILTWILD
-105 MNRGAVDI
+105 IDNSLDKVNTDS
-113 LMDSAG
+113 MD
-119 VYSQNIVNV
+119 VYAQKTVNV
-128 ESILFNKVPILNANI
+128 ESILFNRVPILNANI
-143 FETTTEQYDAS
+143 FETASVEYDANKTEQETDA
-154 EDNEK
+154 DKIAKND
-159 SSEEIQKG
+159 EI
-167 QEKVETSNQVVSLIR
+167 VPIIR

-188 YYVLRLIAIAFML
+188 YYILRLIAIAFML
-201 LVLIFVGIKMALST
+201 LVLIFVGIKMVLST

-230 VAGMIILFTIHYMM
+230 VAGMIIVFTIHYIM
-244 IAIFAIN
+244 ISIFAIN
-251 DAIVNGLQTLLTD
+251 DAIVNGLQALLAG

-276 LDENGKVQSK
+276 LDENGKVESK

-307 LTDGFTGMII
+307 LTDGFTGLII

-342 TLVAPVIAASYAL
+342 TIVAPVISASYAL

-393 ALKLSAESLPGVIL
+393 ALKLSAESLPGAIL

-415 LEGEKFLRT
+415 LESEKLLRT

-447 KAGIKNLPAMMVGG
+447 KAGIKNLPDMMIGG
-461 DMGRKLMKTTYRV
+461 ATGKKLMKATYRV
-474 ATKPARAVAETAF
+474 ATKPARAIAETAF
-487 GNYMAKKAN
+487 GSYMAKKAN

-516 QNLQENKEG
+516 QNLQENKKG
-525 VEARKQHFDEEYNKV
+525 VEARKQHFDEEYNKA

-549 QKQLSG
+549 QKQLSS

-572 QLQER
+572 QLEER
-577 LDEQKDFEE
+577 LEEQKDFEE
-586 IKKLENLQKI
+586 IKKLENLQKT

-603 GTIANLFDSKQY
+603 GTIANLFDPKQY
-615 VTKGADGKYHRMKT
+615 ATKGADGKYHRMKT
-629 LRKGGVSGAFWRKKV
+629 LRKGGVKGAFWRKKV

-666 ELKELKDFYKVTKS
+666 EVKELKNYYKITKS

-690 GFPALVI
+690 GFPALVV
-697 NPTLGLAL
+697 NPTLGIAL
-705 LGQSGIS
+705 LGQAGMSG
-712 TMRMATKI
+712 MRMATKR

-731 SKSYNFIAFNKN
+731 SKSYNFIDFNKN

-754 QIQEIEQTRT
+754 QIQEIEQTKT
-764 EQVKGKH
+764 EEVKGKH

-792 PIESEKLAELGYT
+792 PIESETLAELSYS

-819 ELETSI
+819 DLETSK
-825 NVEDFENRFA
+825 NVEDFKNKFA
-835 EEEQNQKNMA
+835 EEEQNQKDLA
-845 EQMSEEELLF
+845 EQMSEEELLH
-855 NEYANDDRIVA
+855 NEYANDDNVVA
-866 IGNNYFNIDIDN
+866 IGNTYFGIDLDN
-878 PTEREEKK
+878 STEQTEKK
-886 FVDYAEKKMTEKSD
+886 FVDNAEKKMSEQSNAS
-900 TPREE
+900 RAE
-905 RLKAIRFDMK
+905 RLNAIKYDLR

-922 QSQIRKYYARRGIT
+922 QNQIQKYFARRGIT
-936 DITNT
+936 DINNT
-941 RLESKDAMQIK
+941 KMESSDTMQIK
-952 ANILGLLE
+952 ANILALLE

-983 AYTDLQ
+983 AYQNLQ
-989 DNKDQT
+989 NNQNKT
-995 NQGLEQIL
+995 NEGLELIL

-1017 TDKSDLLTKTDDIY
+1017 TDKNELSQRADEIY

-1056 DKKKEEIEL
+1056 DKKKEEIDV

-1070 QVVGDDIKK
+1070 EAVGNGIKK

-1084 KTKSKEDLVEH
+1084 KTKNKKDLVEH

-1124 VLDMLFALSKI
+1124 VLDLLFALSKI
-1135 GENNRIAIE
+1135 GENNREAIE
-1144 VNGKKKGETRKEQ
+1144 VNGKTQGRLSQEQ
-1157 LEKLKYYQDGTKRLD
+1157 QGKLDFYQDGTRRLD
-1172 KNRDGSR
+1172 QNRDGSK
-1179 RFDET
+1179 RFDQT

-1195 FMETKKQALEK
+1195 FMETKKQALTK
-1206 RLFGPQ
+1206 RIAGSDVNLM
-1212 KNVIDLLNNV
+1212 DLLNNV

>member
-31 VHANKFS
+31 AHANKFS

-52 DAKVSISGGIF
+52 DAKVSVKGGIF
-63 DKIINALST
+63 DKIINALSQ
-72 IANYMLG
+72 IANYLLG

-91 WIEVAEMILTWILD
+91 WIEVGEMILTWILD
-105 MNRGAVDI
+105 IDNSLDKVNTDS
-113 LMDSAG
+113 MD
-119 VYSQNIVNV
+119 VYAQKTVNV
-128 ESILFNKVPILNANI
+128 ESILFNRVPILNANI
-143 FETTTEQYDAS
+143 FETASVEYDANKTEQETDA
-154 EDNEK
+154 DKIAKND
-159 SSEEIQKG
+159 EI
-167 QEKVETSNQVVSLIR
+167 VPIIR

-188 YYVLRLIAIAFML
+188 YYILRLIAIAFML
-201 LVLIFVGIKMALST
+201 LVLIFVGIKMVLST

-230 VAGMIILFTIHYMM
+230 VAGMIIVFTIHYIM
-244 IAIFAIN
+244 ISIFAIN
-251 DAIVNGLQTLLTD
+251 DAIVNGLQALLAG

-276 LDENGKVQSK
+276 LDENGKVESK

-299 RTRAYSLS
+299 RTRAYSLI
-307 LTDGFTGMII
+307 LTDGFTGLII

-342 TLVAPVIAASYAL
+342 TIVAPVISASYAL

-393 ALKLSAESLPGVIL
+393 ALKLSAESLPGAIL

-415 LEGEKFLRT
+415 LESEKLLRT

-447 KAGIKNLPAMMVGG
+447 KAGIKNLPDMMIGG
-461 DMGRKLMKTTYRV
+461 ATGKKLMKATYRV
-474 ATKPARAVAETAF
+474 ATKPARAIAETAF
-487 GNYMAKKAN
+487 GSYMAKKAN

-516 QNLQENKEG
+516 QNLQENKKG
-525 VEARKQHFDEEYNKV
+525 VEARKQHFDEEYNKA

-549 QKQLSG
+549 QKQLSS

-572 QLQER
+572 QLEER
-577 LDEQKDFEE
+577 LEEQKDFEE
-586 IKKLENLQKI
+586 IKKLENLQKT

-603 GTIANLFDSKQY
+603 GTIANLFDPKQY
-615 VTKGADGKYHRMKT
+615 ATKGADGKYHRMKT
-629 LRKGGVSGAFWRKKV
+629 LRKGGVKGAFWRKKV

-666 ELKELKDFYKVTKS
+666 EVKELKNYYKITKS

-690 GFPALVI
+690 GFPALVV
-697 NPTLGLAL
+697 NPTLGIAL
-705 LGQSGIS
+705 LGQAGMSG
-712 TMRMATKI
+712 MRMATKR

-731 SKSYNFIAFNKN
+731 SKSYNFIDFNKN

-754 QIQEIEQTRT
+754 QIQEIEQTKT
-764 EQVKGKH
+764 EEVKGKH

-792 PIESEKLAELGYT
+792 PIESETLAELSYS

-819 ELETSI
+819 DLETSK
-825 NVEDFENRFA
+825 NVEDFKNKFA
-835 EEEQNQKNMA
+835 EEEQNQKDLA
-845 EQMSEEELLF
+845 EQMSEEELLH
-855 NEYANDDRIVA
+855 NEYANDDNVVA
-866 IGNNYFNIDIDN
+866 IGNTYFGIDLDN
-878 PTEREEKK
+878 STEQTEKK
-886 FVDYAEKKMTEKSD
+886 FVDNAEKKMSEQSNAS
-900 TPREE
+900 RAE
-905 RLKAIRFDMK
+905 RLNAIKYDLR

-922 QSQIRKYYARRGIT
+922 QNQIQKYFARRGIT
-936 DITNT
+936 DINNT
-941 RLESKDAMQIK
+941 KLESGDTMQIK
-952 ANILGLLE
+952 ANILALLE

-983 AYTDLQ
+983 AYQNLQ
-989 DNKDQT
+989 NNQNKT
-995 NQGLEQIL
+995 NEGLEQIL

-1017 TDKSDLLTKTDDIY
+1017 TDKNELSQRADEIY

-1056 DKKKEEIEL
+1056 DKKKEEIDV

-1084 KTKSKEDLVEH
+1084 KTKNRKDLVEH

-1105 NQLEQA
+1105 NQLEEA
-1111 LYADTVEDIDSQN
+1111 LYADTTENIDSQN
-1124 VLDMLFALSKI
+1124 VLDLLFALSKI
-1135 GENNRIAIE
+1135 GENNRESIE
-1144 VNGKKKGETRKEQ
+1144 VNGKPRGSLSQEQ
-1157 LEKLKYYQDGTKRLD
+1157 QEKLNFYQDGSRRFD
-1172 KNRDGSR
+1172 QNRDGSR
-1179 RFDET
+1179 RFDQT

-1195 FMETKKQALEK
+1195 FMETKKEALTK
-1206 RLFGPQ
+1206 RIAGSSV
-1212 KNVIDLLNNV
+1212 NIMDLLSNV

>member
-31 VHANKFS
+31 AHANKFS

-52 DAKVSISGGIF
+52 DAKVSVKGGIF
-63 DKIINALST
+63 DKIINALSQ
-72 IANYMLG
+72 IANYLLG

-91 WIEVAEMILTWILD
+91 WIEVGEMILTWILD
-105 MNRGAVDI
+105 IDNSLDKVNTDS
-113 LMDSAG
+113 MD
-119 VYSQNIVNV
+119 VYAQKTVNV
-128 ESILFNKVPILNANI
+128 ESILFNRVPILNANI
-143 FETTTEQYDAS
+143 FETASVEYDANKTEQETDA
-154 EDNEK
+154 DKIAKND
-159 SSEEIQKG
+159 EI
-167 QEKVETSNQVVSLIR
+167 VPIIR

-188 YYVLRLIAIAFML
+188 YYILRLIAIAFML

-230 VAGMIILFTIHYMM
+230 VAGMIIVFTIHYIM
-244 IAIFAIN
+244 ISIFAIN
-251 DAIVNGLQTLLTD
+251 DAIVNGLQALLAG

-276 LDENGKVQSK
+276 LDENGKVESK

-307 LTDGFTGMII
+307 LTDGFTGLII

-342 TLVAPVIAASYAL
+342 TIVAPVISASYAL

-393 ALKLSAESLPGVIL
+393 ALKLSAESLPGAIL

-415 LEGEKFLRT
+415 LESEKLLRT

-447 KAGIKNLPAMMVGG
+447 KAGIKNLPDMMIGG
-461 DMGRKLMKTTYRV
+461 ATGKKLMKATYRV
-474 ATKPARAVAETAF
+474 ATKPARAIAETAF
-487 GNYMAKKAN
+487 GSYMAKKAN

-516 QNLQENKEG
+516 QNLQENKKG
-525 VEARKQHFDEEYNKV
+525 VEARKQHFDEEYNKA

-549 QKQLSG
+549 QKQLSS

-572 QLQER
+572 QLEER
-577 LDEQKDFEE
+577 LEEQKDFEE
-586 IKKLENLQKI
+586 IKKLENLQKT

-603 GTIANLFDSKQY
+603 GTIANLFDPKQY
-615 VTKGADGKYHRMKT
+615 ATKGADGKYHRMKT
-629 LRKGGVSGAFWRKKV
+629 LRKGGVKGAFWRKKV

-666 ELKELKDFYKVTKS
+666 EVKELKNYYKITKS

-690 GFPALVI
+690 GFPALVV
-697 NPTLGLAL
+697 NPTLGIAL
-705 LGQSGIS
+705 LGQAGMSG
-712 TMRMATKI
+712 MRMATKR

-731 SKSYNFIAFNKN
+731 SKSYNFIDFNKN

-754 QIQEIEQTRT
+754 QIQEIEQTKT
-764 EQVKGKH
+764 EEVKGKH

-792 PIESEKLAELGYT
+792 PIESETLAELSYL

-819 ELETSI
+819 DLETSK
-825 NVEDFENRFA
+825 NVEDFKNKFA
-835 EEEQNQKNMA
+835 EEEQNQKDLA
-845 EQMSEEELLF
+845 EQMSEEELLH
-855 NEYANDDRIVA
+855 NEYANDDNVVA
-866 IGNNYFNIDIDN
+866 IGNTYFGIDLDN
-878 PTEREEKK
+878 STEQTEKK
-886 FVDYAEKKMTEKSD
+886 FVDNAEKKMSEQSNAS
-900 TPREE
+900 RAE
-905 RLKAIRFDMK
+905 RLNAIKYDLR

-922 QSQIRKYYARRGIT
+922 QNQIQKYFARRGIT
-936 DITNT
+936 DINNT
-941 RLESKDAMQIK
+941 KLESGDTMQIK
-952 ANILGLLE
+952 ANILALLE

-983 AYTDLQ
+983 AYQNLQ
-989 DNKDQT
+989 NNQNKT
-995 NQGLEQIL
+995 NEGLEQIL

-1017 TDKSDLLTKTDDIY
+1017 TDKNELSQRADEIY

-1056 DKKKEEIEL
+1056 DKKKEEIDV

-1084 KTKSKEDLVEH
+1084 KTKNRKDLVEH

-1105 NQLEQA
+1105 NQLEEA
-1111 LYADTVEDIDSQN
+1111 LYADTTENIDSQN
-1124 VLDMLFALSKI
+1124 VLDLLFALSKI
-1135 GENNRIAIE
+1135 GENNRESIE
-1144 VNGKKKGETRKEQ
+1144 VNGKPRGSLSQEQ
-1157 LEKLKYYQDGTKRLD
+1157 QEKLNFYQDGSRRFD
-1172 KNRDGSR
+1172 QNRDGSR
-1179 RFDET
+1179 RFDQT

-1195 FMETKKQALEK
+1195 FMETKKEALTK
-1206 RLFGPQ
+1206 RIAGSSV
-1212 KNVIDLLNNV
+1212 NIMDLLSNV

>member
-1 MKSFVTRISYKM
+1 
-13 LITTMITIL
+13 MITIL

-31 VHANKFS
+31 AHANKFS

-52 DAKVSISGGIF
+52 DAKVSVKGGIF
-63 DKIINALST
+63 DKIINALSQ
-72 IANYMLG
+72 IANYLLG

-91 WIEVAEMILTWILD
+91 WIEVGEMILTWILD
-105 MNRGAVDI
+105 IDNSLDKVNTDS
-113 LMDSAG
+113 MD
-119 VYSQNIVNV
+119 VYAQKTVNV
-128 ESILFNKVPILNANI
+128 ESILFNRVPILNANI
-143 FETTTEQYDAS
+143 FETASVEYDANKTEQETDA
-154 EDNEK
+154 DKIAKND
-159 SSEEIQKG
+159 EI
-167 QEKVETSNQVVSLIR
+167 VPIIR

-188 YYVLRLIAIAFML
+188 YYILRLIAIAFML

-230 VAGMIILFTIHYMM
+230 VAGMIIVFTIHYIM
-244 IAIFAIN
+244 ISIFAIN
-251 DAIVNGLQTLLTD
+251 DAIVNGLQALLAG

-276 LDENGKVQSK
+276 LDENGKVESK

-307 LTDGFTGMII
+307 LTDGFTGLII

-342 TLVAPVIAASYAL
+342 TIVAPVISASYAL

-393 ALKLSAESLPGVIL
+393 ALKLSAESLPGAIL

-415 LEGEKFLRT
+415 LESEKLLRT

-447 KAGIKNLPAMMVGG
+447 KAGIKNLPDMMIGG
-461 DMGRKLMKTTYRV
+461 ATGKKLMKATYRV
-474 ATKPARAVAETAF
+474 ATKPARAIAETAF
-487 GNYMAKKAN
+487 GSYMAKKAN

-516 QNLQENKEG
+516 QNLQENKKG
-525 VEARKQHFDEEYNKV
+525 VEARKQHFDEEYNKA

-549 QKQLSG
+549 QKQLSS

-572 QLQER
+572 QLEER
-577 LDEQKDFEE
+577 LEEQKDFEE
-586 IKKLENLQKI
+586 IKKLENLQKT

-603 GTIANLFDSKQY
+603 GTIANLFDPKQY
-615 VTKGADGKYHRMKT
+615 ATKGADGKYHRMKT
-629 LRKGGVSGAFWRKKV
+629 LRKGGVKGAFWRKKV

-666 ELKELKDFYKVTKS
+666 EVKELKNYYKITKS

-690 GFPALVI
+690 GFPALVV
-697 NPTLGLAL
+697 NPTLGIAL
-705 LGQSGIS
+705 LGQAGMSG
-712 TMRMATKI
+712 MRMATKR

-731 SKSYNFIAFNKN
+731 SKSYNFIDFNKN

-754 QIQEIEQTRT
+754 QIQEIEQTKT
-764 EQVKGKH
+764 EEVKGKH

-792 PIESEKLAELGYT
+792 PIESETLAELSYL

-819 ELETSI
+819 DLETSK
-825 NVEDFENRFA
+825 NVEDFKNKFA
-835 EEEQNQKNMA
+835 EEEQNQKDLA
-845 EQMSEEELLF
+845 EQMSEEELLH
-855 NEYANDDRIVA
+855 NEYANDDNVVA
-866 IGNNYFNIDIDN
+866 IGNTYFGIDLDN
-878 PTEREEKK
+878 STEQTEKK
-886 FVDYAEKKMTEKSD
+886 FVDNAEKKMSEQSNAS
-900 TPREE
+900 RAE
-905 RLKAIRFDMK
+905 RLNAIKYDLR

-922 QSQIRKYYARRGIT
+922 QNQIQKYFARRGIT
-936 DITNT
+936 DINNT
-941 RLESKDAMQIK
+941 KLESGDTMQIK
-952 ANILGLLE
+952 ANILALLE

-983 AYTDLQ
+983 AYQNLQ
-989 DNKDQT
+989 NNQNKT
-995 NQGLEQIL
+995 NEGLEQIL

-1017 TDKSDLLTKTDDIY
+1017 TDKNELSQRADEIY

-1045 SADVIRQLSGQ
+1045 SADVIRQPSGQ
-1056 DKKKEEIEL
+1056 DKKKEEIDV

-1084 KTKSKEDLVEH
+1084 KTKNRKDLVEH

-1105 NQLEQA
+1105 NQLEEA
-1111 LYADTVEDIDSQN
+1111 LYADTTENIDSQN
-1124 VLDMLFALSKI
+1124 VLDLLFALSKI
-1135 GENNRIAIE
+1135 GENNRESIE
-1144 VNGKKKGETRKEQ
+1144 VNGKPRGSLSQEQ
-1157 LEKLKYYQDGTKRLD
+1157 QEKLNFYQDGSRRFD
-1172 KNRDGSR
+1172 QNRDGSR
-1179 RFDET
+1179 RFDQT

-1195 FMETKKQALEK
+1195 FMETKKEALTK
-1206 RLFGPQ
+1206 RIAGSSV
-1212 KNVIDLLNNV
+1212 NIMDLLSNV